1 MKKKTMFLLWVGAG
15 ISISEIYTGG
25 LLAPL
30 GFGKALTAI
39 VLGHLIGTG
48 LLALGGQ
55 VSFTRRRNAM
65 DSAAFSLGRNG
76 GRLAALCNVVQLTG
90 WTVVMVVQAGSAVT
104 ALFPALPFAPAA
116 LVLGL
121 LVLLWALLFGS
132 PAQWINSAVVILLAV
147 LSGMLFW
154 ESAGRAP
161 GRVVFSEG
169 LNFALA
175 LELSIAMP
183 VSWLPLVGDYSYR
196 AKDPSCAAAAPFAG
210 YFLGSVCMYGFGL
223 FIALK
228 TGEDFFSLIA
238 ASRFR
243 FIACAVV
250 VFSTLTTAF
259 LDLYSA
265 AVSSTRII
273 TVKNLKLPILVIGVC
288 AGVLSTVFPVES
300 YSGFLTNFLTAI
312 GMVFVPVYGVIF
324 IDFFMKRPEDKSVL
338 GINLPGAV
346 AVLGGMAVYALCTRY
361 EAGIPTLLSIAA
373 VAAVYVPAAAL
384 RGKRNIAPAVEA

>member
-1 MKKKTMFLLWVGAG
+1 MKKSVMFLLWVGAA

-30 GFGKALTAI
+30 GFGKALAAI
-39 VLGHLIGTG
+39 ILGHLAGTG
-48 LLALGGQ
+48 LLALGGYI
-55 VSFTRRRNAM
+55 SFARQRNAM

-116 LVLGL
+116 LALGL
-121 LVLLWALLFGS
+121 LVLLWALSFGS
-132 PAQWINSAVVILLAV
+132 PAQWINSAVVILLSL
-147 LSGMLFW
+147 LSGVLFW
-154 ESAGRAP
+154 ETAGKAGEP
-161 GRVVFSEG
+161 AVFSETM
-169 LNFALA
+169 NFALA

-196 AKDPSCAAAAPFAG
+196 AKDRACASAIPFAG
-210 YFLGSVCMYGFGL
+210 YFLGSVFMYSFGL

-228 TGEDFFSLIA
+228 TGEDFFALIA

-243 FIACAVV
+243 FIAGAVV

-265 AVSSTRII
+265 AVSSTRISGRI
-273 TVKNLKLPILVIGVC
+273 TRGKNLRIPILGIGLFAC
-288 AGVLSTVFPVES
+288 ILSAVFPVEG
-300 YSGFLTNFLTAI
+300 YSGFLTNFLSAI
-312 GMVFVPVYGVIF
+312 GMVFVPLYGVIF
-324 IDFFMKRPEDKSVL
+324 IDFFMKRPEDNSPR
-338 GINLPGAV
+338 GINLPGLV
-346 AVLGGMAVYALCTRY
+346 AVLGGMAVYALCTRH
-361 EAGIPTLLSIAA
+361 EWGIPTLLSIAA
-373 VAAVYVPAAAL
+373 VAVLYIPVTIL
-384 RGKRNIAPAVEA
+384 RTKRR